1 MNALRFATLTAGLC
15 IAGALLP
22 LGLHTGSSARAAE
35 TQWQASTGFDSQSA
49 LIGSSFSAQDQST
62 SDGDDARPYRRQY
75 RQFDGRGPGAGLGG
89 GPGRGTG
96 AGPGGGPSCAGY
108 VDDDKDGI
116 CDHCG
121 RTTTG
126 CPRAPGATTTRGV
139 YPDLPTA
146 QHYESQSTLEN
157 MQAAFQ
163 GESNAQAKY
172 LAFAAKADEEGYA
185 GVASLFRAA
194 AAAEGIH
201 AENHAEVIRQ
211 LGAKA
216 VATIAEVKVAT
227 TRENLE
233 TAISGESYE
242 WDVMYPG
249 MINRARRDRER
260 AAIRS
265 FNFAM
270 TAERSHATFYR
281 AALADMD
288 SWKSKRDFFVCGV
301 CGETVAQLDFTKCP
315 SCFSPV
321 KEYRKVN

>member
-1 MNALRFATLTAGLC
+1 
-15 IAGALLP
+15 
-22 LGLHTGSSARAAE
+22 
-35 TQWQASTGFDSQSA
+35 
-49 LIGSSFSAQDQST
+49 
-62 SDGDDARPYRRQY
+62 
-75 RQFDGRGPGAGLGG
+75 
-89 GPGRGTG
+89 
-96 AGPGGGPSCAGY
+96 
-108 VDDDKDGI
+108 
-116 CDHCG
+116 
-121 RTTTG
+121 
-126 CPRAPGATTTRGV
+126 
-139 YPDLPTA
+139 
-146 QHYESQSTLEN
+146 